1 MNFFRAVLP
10 LCLAAIGCHSVVF
23 AKDFSPSEYRDSVPN
38 PTQVMVLGTAHLNN
52 ADDAWD
58 ATVLDPLMDRLAAF
72 SPEVITIE
80 AMDGATTTKTWAYR
94 SVYPEVAATYSG
106 RAILMST
113 IAGLSLD
120 MDMPQAE
127 AEGRRHLAKVGDAP
141 SPADRRRSVALF
153 AASGDPVSAL
163 VQWWHLPA
171 AERVAGDGVSPR
183 LATLLD
189 ELGREP
195 NENALIAAR
204 LAVRLG
210 HQRIYPMDSQEE
222 RVFTPEEA
230 DLFYQ
235 KVFPAIVERY
245 NEDPASKER
254 GSVAK
259 MTTPESTL
267 EAYRRLNDD
276 RIERRLSEIEWLGA
290 LTDPTE
296 GDVGRK
302 RVAAWEARNLRMAAN
317 VREASARAPGG
328 RALVIVGAT
337 HKIWLE
343 SYLRTMSDIEVVSTD
358 TVLN

>member
-1 MNFFRAVLP
+1 MNLFRVVLP
-10 LCLAAIGCHSVVF
+10 LCFAAVGCHSIAF
-23 AKDFSPSEYRDSVPN
+23 AKAFSPSEYRDAVPN
-38 PTQVMVLGTAHLNN
+38 ATQVMVLGTAHLSE

-58 ATVLDPLMDRLAAF
+58 AAVLDPLMDRLAAF
-72 SPEVITIE
+72 SPDVIAIE
-80 AMDGATTTKTWAYR
+80 AMDGATTAKTWAYR

-127 AEGRRHLAKVGDAP
+127 AERRRHLSTVGDSP
-141 SPADRRRSVALF
+141 SPAYRRRSVALL

-171 AERVAGDGVSPR
+171 EERVPGDGVSHR

-189 ELGREP
+189 ELGRQS
-195 NENALIAAR
+195 NENVVIAAR

-210 HQRIYPMDSQEE
+210 RQRIYPMDSQEE
-222 RVFTPEEA
+222 SVFTPEEA

-235 KVFPAIVERY
+235 NVFPAIVERY
-245 NEDPASKER
+245 NRDSASKER
-254 GSVAK
+254 GSVSQ

-267 EAYRRLNDD
+267 QAYRMLNDD

-290 LTDPTE
+290 ITDPTE
-296 GDVGRK
+296 GHVGRK

-317 VREASARAPGG
+317 IREASARAPGG
-328 RALVIVGAT
+328 RVLVIVGAT

-343 SYLRTMSDIEVVSTD
+343 SYLRTMSDVEVVSTD